1 MQFVAIDEEIGKAI
15 ILEQDEPNVTKIPV
29 RKSTTSQSIMQMM
42 PDHENETDEER
53 DIVAMSAPNCLS
65 EANSLDEELERRVA
79 EQINK
84 MNKSVNAINE
94 KIEYLN
100 ELIEITL
107 IEQHISA

>member
-1 MQFVAIDEEIGKAI
+1 MQI
-15 ILEQDEPNVTKIPV
+15 
-29 RKSTTSQSIMQMM
+29 M

-53 DIVAMSAPNCLS
+53 DVMAMSAPPCLS
-65 EANSLDEELERRVA
+65 DREESLDEELERRVA

-84 MNKSVNAINE
+84 MNKSVNEIND

-107 IEQHISA
+107 LEQHISADD